1 MTEKIVRSLH
11 ESKAARWIA
20 LILVAFTMMAGYFFT
35 DVISP
40 IEGVLSK
47 TLHWDGA
54 QFGAV
59 TGNYSFF
66 NIVGFLLIGG
76 IILDKLGIRY
86 TGTLFT
92 AIMIIGASLK
102 LYAVSDYFNQGGFGY
117 DFFNS
122 FWTDILPSAKL
133 ATIGFAIFGLGC
145 EMAGVTVTRII
156 VKWFEGKEMALA
168 MGLQVALARLG
179 TGGAFLL
186 SPRLAGDS
194 FAFKAVL
201 LGAVFVCVGFRCFL
215 VYTILDVKVVKE
227 LNTRATTSSQEEEP
241 FRISDVGRL
250 LTNNGFL
257 YISLLCVLF
266 YSCVFPFIKF
276 AASILANKFQI
287 ATTTASDIVFYLPF
301 GTILFTPLFGSLL
314 DKKGKGAS
322 LMILGSV
329 LLILA
334 HFIFMYAPAE
344 IAFAY
349 LGIFILGIA
358 FSLVPAAMWPSVPK
372 VCPKNRLGT
381 GYALI
386 FWIQNLGLWAFPML
400 IGYIREKSN
409 PGITKLIQDGRSDV
423 YYDYTNPELMLVLV
437 GVLALVF
444 AFLLKFEDKKK
455 NYGLEIPNIK
465 SE

>member
-1 MTEKIVRSLH
+1 MTETIKKSLQ
-11 ESKAARWIA
+11 ESATARWFA
-20 LILVAFTMMAGYFFT
+20 LILVALTMMAGYFFT

-40 IEGVLSK
+40 IEKVLST
-47 TLHWDGA
+47 TLHWDGS

-66 NIVGFLLIGG
+66 NIIGLLLIGG

-92 AIMIIGASLK
+92 AIMVVGASIK

-122 FWTDILPSAKL
+122 FWTDMLPSVKL

-145 EMAGVTVTRII
+145 EMAGVTVTRVI

-168 MGLQVALARLG
+168 MGMQVALARLG
-179 TGGAFLL
+179 TGAAFLL

-194 FAFKAVL
+194 FAYKAVL
-201 LGAVFVCVGFRCFL
+201 LGVVFLCIGFLCFL
-215 VYTILDVKVVKE
+215 VYTIMDAKLDNEIKGS
-227 LNTRATTSSQEEEP
+227 ATTAAEDEP

-250 LTNNGFL
+250 LSNNGFL

-266 YSCVFPFIKF
+266 YSCVFPFMKF
-276 AASILANKFQI
+276 ASSILENKFHI
-287 ATTTASDIVFYLPF
+287 ASTAASDIVFYLPF

-322 LMILGSV
+322 LMILGAL
-329 LLILA
+329 LLIVA
-334 HFIFMYAPAE
+334 HLIFMYAPSQLT
-344 IAFAY
+344 FAY
-349 LGIFILGIA
+349 VGIFTLGIA

-386 FWIQNLGLWAFPML
+386 FWIQNIGLWAFPML

-409 PGITKLIQDGRSDV
+409 PGITQLIQDGRKDV

-437 GVLALVF
+437 GVLALGC
-444 AFLLKFEDKKK
+444 AFLLKMEDKKK
-455 NYGLEIPNIK
+455 NYGLEKPNIK
-465 SE
+465 A

>member
-1 MTEKIVRSLH
+1 MTEQIKKSLRD
-11 ESKAARWIA
+11 STTARWLA
-20 LILVAFTMMAGYFFT
+20 LVLVALTMMAGYFFT

-59 TGNYSFF
+59 TGNYSLF
-66 NIVGFLLIGG
+66 NIIGLLLIGG

-92 AIMIIGASLK
+92 AIMVVGASIK
-102 LYAVSDYFNQGGFGY
+102 LYAVSDYFNQGGFGF

-122 FWTDILPSAKL
+122 FWTETLPSVKL

-179 TGGAFLL
+179 TGAAFLL
-186 SPRLAGDS
+186 SPRVAGDS
-194 FAFKAVL
+194 FAFKAVM
-201 LGAVFVCVGFRCFL
+201 LGVVFLCVGFLCFL
-215 VYTILDVKVVKE
+215 IYTIMDAKLDKE
-227 LNTRATTSSQEEEP
+227 IDTNATAAAAPDEA

-257 YISLLCVLF
+257 FISLLCVLF

-276 AASILANKFQI
+276 AASILANKFHI
-287 ATTTASDIVFYLPF
+287 PATTASDIVFYLPF
-301 GTILFTPLFGSLL
+301 GTILFTPLFGSLI

-322 LMILGSV
+322 LMILGSL
-329 LLILA
+329 LLIAA
-334 HFIFMYAPAE
+334 HLIFMYAPSE
-344 IAFAY
+344 IFFAY
-349 LGIFILGIA
+349 LGIFILGVA

-409 PGITKLIQDGRSDV
+409 PGVTKLIQEGRTDV

-437 GVLALVF
+437 GILALGC
-444 AFLLKFEDKKK
+444 AFLLKFEDKRK
-455 NYGLEIPNIK
+455 NYGLEKPNIRV
-465 SE
+465 